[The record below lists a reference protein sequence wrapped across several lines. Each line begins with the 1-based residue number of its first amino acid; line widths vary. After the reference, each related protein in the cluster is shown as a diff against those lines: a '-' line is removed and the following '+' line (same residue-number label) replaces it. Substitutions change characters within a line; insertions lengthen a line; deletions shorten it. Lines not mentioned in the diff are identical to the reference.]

1 MFRDKLR
8 EIIFGYRTR
17 AGKIFDIVLLAAII
31 LSLVGVIMDSDKEI
45 HNKYGSVLL
54 TIEWV
59 FTIFFTIEYALRIY
73 SSRIRKKYIFS
84 AMGIIDLLSI
94 IPTYLTLVVAG
105 PIGHLSDIRI
115 MRLIR
120 VFRIFRLTPYLK
132 SGHRMQIALRSSRPK
147 IIVFILYIS
156 LVVVVLGT
164 LMYIVEGQ
172 KNGFESIADS
182 IYWAVVTLTTVGY
195 GDVVPSTGLGKT
207 ISVLIMLLGYAI
219 IAVPTG
225 IVSSEMSANKN
236 TKKQSQNQDKILA
249 KEDKIIAKLEEL
261 EKQGKGLGDLRYFTA
276 RSVDLNNYKLL
287 VKTRFHFKD
296 VRKKPNKI
304 ECYINFGDPNLADLE
319 LQTKNQNFGVNK
331 AILDKGFKKSDLN
344 KIKKDYC
351 SWNYFD

>member
-45 HNKYGSVLL
+45 HNKYGSLLL

-84 AMGIIDLLSI
+84 TMGIIDLLSI
-94 IPTYLTLVVAG
+94 IPTYLTLFVAG

-172 KNGFESIADS
+172 QNGFNTLPEC
-182 IYWAVVTLTTVGY
+182 IYWSIVTLTTVGY
-195 GDVVPSTGLGKT
+195 GDVVPVTILGKIIAT
-207 ISVLIMLLGYAI
+207 FIMILGYGI
-219 IAVPTG
+219 IDVPTG
-225 IVSSEMSANKN
+225 IVSAEIVEEKY
-236 TKKQSQNQDKILA
+236 KK
-249 KEDKIIAKLEEL
+249 
-261 EKQGKGLGDLRYFTA
+261 
-276 RSVDLNNYKLL
+276 
-287 VKTRFHFKD
+287 
-296 VRKKPNKI
+296 
-304 ECYINFGDPNLADLE
+304 
-319 LQTKNQNFGVNK
+319 
-331 AILDKGFKKSDLN
+331 
-344 KIKKDYC
+344 
-351 SWNYFD
+351 

>member
-1 MFRDKLR
+1 
-8 EIIFGYRTR
+8 
-17 AGKIFDIVLLAAII
+17 
-31 LSLVGVIMDSDKEI
+31 MDSDKEI
-45 HNKYGSVLL
+45 HNKYGSLLL

-73 SSRIRKKYIFS
+73 CSRIRKKYIFS
-84 AMGIIDLLSI
+84 TMGIIDLLSI
-94 IPTYLTLVVAG
+94 IPTYLTLIVAG

-120 VFRIFRLTPYLK
+120 VFRIFRLIPYLK

-207 ISVLIMLLGYAI
+207 ISVLIMLLRYAI

-225 IVSSEMSANKN
+225 IVSAEFAKN
-236 TKKQSQNQDKILA
+236 EQEKLKNQGDI
-249 KEDKIIAKLEEL
+249 L
-261 EKQGKGLGDLRYFTA
+261 EKEEQIISKENEILK
-276 RSVDLNNYKLL
+276 KLTSL
-287 VKTRFHFKD
+287 E
-296 VRKKPNKI
+296 RK
-304 ECYINFGDPNLADLE
+304 INSFR
-319 LQTKNQNFGVNK
+319 K
-331 AILDKGFKKSDLN
+331 
-344 KIKKDYC
+344 
-351 SWNYFD
+351 